1 VQRVGWAKQPDAN
14 AFGGVPTIE
23 TLHVIEDGGH
33 GAKIAP
39 LPTLLLSSLRGA
51 LATKQSS
58 LSHGKTGLLRFARND
73 GEYSPF
79 HPHALNRACSA

>member
-1 VQRVGWAKQPDAN
+1 
-14 AFGGVPTIE
+14 VPTIE
-23 TLHVIEDGGH
+23 TSHVIEDGGY

-58 LSHGKTGLLRFARND
+58 FPHGKTGLLRFARND
-73 GEYSPF
+73 GEYYSPS